1 MNVHSLCSVALY
13 SVTAELFA
21 RDRVTVYK
29 TRNAY
34 VLLYLNAVATA
45 HFRGLQARYSI
56 RPRAS
61 NCISLKVLEVDYNKF
76 VTLAMATGQT
86 LH

>member
-21 RDRVTVYK
+21 RDRVTEYK

-34 VLLYLNAVATA
+34 SSDSP
-45 HFRGLQARYSI
+45 LQRTVARYST

-61 NCISLKVLEVDYNKF
+61 NCIPLKVLEVGYNKF